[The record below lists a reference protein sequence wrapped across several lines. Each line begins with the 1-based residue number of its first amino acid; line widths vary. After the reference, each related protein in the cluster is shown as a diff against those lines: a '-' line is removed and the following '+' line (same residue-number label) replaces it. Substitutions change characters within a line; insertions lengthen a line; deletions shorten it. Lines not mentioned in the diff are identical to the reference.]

1 MVNLIEGE
9 PNRNNGNLR
18 GIVESDLE
26 ACIED
31 PFQVV
36 WLQAE
41 GAPGLQEPEG
51 DVFCR
56 THALGKGVFK
66 QTALLDQLKNQA
78 SALQKI
84 VEDLAC
90 CVILTIG
97 VFQFE
102 SPILLDVEAFVFNL
116 PSQPPALIG

>member
-41 GAPGLQEPEG
+41 VAPGLQEPEG

-78 SALQKI
+78 SDLQKI
-84 VEDLAC
+84 VADLAC

>member
-41 GAPGLQEPEG
+41 VAPG
-51 DVFCR
+51 F
-56 THALGKGVFK
+56 
-66 QTALLDQLKNQA
+66 
-78 SALQKI
+78 
-84 VEDLAC
+84 
-90 CVILTIG
+90 
-97 VFQFE
+97 
-102 SPILLDVEAFVFNL
+102 
-116 PSQPPALIG
+116 